1 MPVVAS
7 KNRFIRKLNLKL
19 IAGCH
24 STRICFMLV
33 DVSSEFM
40 LYLVSDVRY
49 RITHVGFGFARVRNK
64 TIRLVIPL
72 RALMCKREFKD
83 TPCV

>member
-1 MPVVAS
+1 
-7 KNRFIRKLNLKL
+7 
-19 IAGCH
+19 
-24 STRICFMLV
+24 MLV

-49 RITHVGFGFARVRNK
+49 RITHVGFGFARVRNM
-64 TIRLVIPL
+64 TIRLVIAL

-83 TPCV
+83 TPVYELLYLISAHYLCVLRSRSGRA